1 MRRGR
6 ADGTRATGEL
16 AGLCARRIKVLDEK
30 GNLPMGEWYKENVS
44 QRFCRKHPFPIGHEI
59 AIDYGLTPRRVT
71 AVHADEE
78 LRI

>member
-1 MRRGR
+1 
-6 ADGTRATGEL
+6 
-16 AGLCARRIKVLDEK
+16 
-30 GNLPMGEWYKENVS
+30 MGEWYKENVS